1 MPILVVGLS
10 HKTAPVE
17 FRERLSFS
25 PEQQRESL
33 QDLRKLDPVKEAV
46 LVSTCNRTELYLVVD
61 NIETGKSAVT
71 GYLAGYGK
79 LNAGELE
86 KYIYYYDNEHGIR
99 HLFRVVS
106 SLESMV
112 LGEAQILG
120 QVKEAYE
127 LAFDEGVTDSV
138 LNRLLRHAFTVGKRV
153 RSETAIGESAVS
165 ISYAA
170 VELAKQ
176 VFGSLEGHTVMVV
189 GAGEMSELTV
199 IHLLDN
205 GIKDVIVTNRTFD
218 RAQDLAVKFKGQAVE
233 FDDMFAA
240 MSEADIVITST
251 GSSLP
256 IIDRESIQQVMK
268 ARRHQPIFLIDIAVP
283 RDIEPGVNKLRNV
296 FLYDI
301 DDLQQVVDANMAERN
316 KEAEKATVMVED
328 EVEDFLSW
336 LRSLEVVP
344 TIKELR
350 QTIED
355 IRREEFEKAA
365 AKLDLGEAE
374 LSNVEALTKL
384 IVNKI
389 LHEPTVRLKD
399 AGHLKD
405 GPGYV
410 DAIRHLF
417 GLERK

>member
-71 GYLAGYGK
+71 GYLAAYGK